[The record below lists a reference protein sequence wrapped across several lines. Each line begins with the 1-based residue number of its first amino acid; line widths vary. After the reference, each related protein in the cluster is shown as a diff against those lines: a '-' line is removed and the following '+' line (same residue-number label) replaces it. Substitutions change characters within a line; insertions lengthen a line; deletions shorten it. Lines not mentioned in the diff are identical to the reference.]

1 MLIPALQIIGLSED
15 EIKIYLELLESG
27 QATAGELAKRLGIVR
42 PTVYNYLQ
50 KMTDKGVVERSL
62 KHGIRSFSAQSP
74 DKLDRL
80 FEAKQKEIEQQRN
93 NFKIQIPQ
101 LMGKFG
107 KKNTPPKIKIFEGMS
122 YAILPL
128 IIATIIS
135 VFFVYRIEKKIPTIP
150 ILGAVV
156 VTLFG
161 GMTIV
166 FDNKIFFY
174 MKPTIIN
181 IIFAVILLYGQIF
194 LKQPLLKKL
203 FDGSI
208 KISDAGW
215 NILNKR
221 WIYFFIFLAIL
232 NELVWRTQSEE
243 FWVQFKVF
251 GLLPITLIFT
261 IMQVSLIQKYRID

>member
-1 MLIPALQIIGLSED
+1 MFIGAHIPRETTIVKTMEEIKKNGGNALQLF
-15 EIKIYLELLESG
+15 
-27 QATAGELAKRLGIVR
+27 TTN
-42 PTVYNYLQ
+42 P
-50 KMTDKGVVERSL
+50 RSL
-62 KHGIRSFSAQSP
+62 KITDNSKYINESHLIKKFC
-74 DKLDRL
+74 KN
-80 FEAKQKEIEQQRN
+80 N
-93 NFKIQIPQ
+93 NFVIMVHSPYIFNIAKPF
-101 LMGKFG
+101 LLG
-107 KKNTPPKIKIFEGMS
+107 KKQLDIKD
-122 YAILPL
+122 
-128 IIATIIS
+128 
-135 VFFVYRIEKKIPTIP
+135 
-150 ILGAVV
+150 
-156 VTLFG
+156 
-161 GMTIV
+161 TIV

-181 IIFAVILLYGQIF
+181 IIFALVLLYGQIF

-208 KISDAGW
+208 KISDEGW

-232 NELVWRTQSEE
+232 NELVWRTQSED